1 MGERWSA
8 APGHSFRSGPMSRPY
23 EATTGKCRVLLV
35 DDEANV
41 LVTLSM
47 ILRRKGFAIDV
58 ASSAATALEK
68 LESTDSPAFEVVV
81 TDLQM
86 PGEDGLAL
94 LKRIGERWPSLPV
107 VILTGY
113 GSIRSAIE
121 TTRCGAFEYL
131 VKPAS
136 PDEVIEVLRRAV
148 ESRPVAATLGGAAQ
162 TLLPGPTVVGSSRA
176 LLEVW
181 SVAGRVAPT
190 QLPVLL
196 IGESGTGKE
205 LLAQAIHQASARRS
219 GPFLPVNC
227 AAINPGLAE
236 ATFFGY
242 RRGAFTGADDHREG
256 VFQAARGGTL
266 FLDEIAD
273 FPLSAQGVILRAL
286 QEGRATPVGGTAP
299 EVLDVRVVSATNRD
313 LEQEVAAGRFRS
325 DLLFRLN
332 AVTLT
337 VPPLRERMD
346 DIPQLVESFLR
357 ERGGHPLGDDGFV
370 QALLRHDWP
379 GNVRELRNVVD
390 RAVALAAAEALRV
403 DHLPTYL
410 LDAVSSS
417 GQIPATV
424 SRLDLV
430 EIQEIRGALAT
441 TGGQKKAAAELLGID
456 RKRLYRK
463 MRRLG
468 LL

>member
-1 MGERWSA
+1 M
-8 APGHSFRSGPMSRPY
+8 RSISSPSG
-23 EATTGKCRVLLV
+23 ATARVLLV

-41 LVTLSM
+41 LVTLGT

-58 ASSAATALEK
+58 AASAGAAIDK
-68 LESTDSPAFEVVV
+68 LAGHDPPDCDVVL

-86 PGEDGLAL
+86 PGDDGLSL
-94 LKRIGERWPSLPV
+94 LKRVSERWPGLPV

-113 GSIRSAIE
+113 SSIRSAIE

-136 PDEVIEVLRRAV
+136 PDEVIDVLRRAIAARPDSQRGAPEPASAQANARV
-148 ESRPVAATLGGAAQ
+148 VGRSRVLQESWNVAA
-162 TLLPGPTVVGSSRA
+162 
-176 LLEVW
+176 
-181 SVAGRVAPT
+181 RVAPT
-190 QLPVLL
+190 ALPVLL
-196 IGESGTGKE
+196 VGESGTGKE
-205 LLAQAIHQASARRS
+205 LYAQSIHEASTRAR

-227 AAINPGLAE
+227 AAINPSLAE

-286 QEGRATPVGGTAP
+286 QEGVATPVGATAP
-299 EVLDVRVVSATNRD
+299 EPLDVRVVSATNRD
-313 LEQEVAAGRFRS
+313 LDQEAAVGRFRQ

-332 AVTLT
+332 AVTVQ
-337 VPPLRERMD
+337 VPPLRERID
-346 DIPQLVESFLR
+346 DIPLLVESFLSSR
-357 ERGGHPLGDDGFV
+357 VPPLVCESGFL

-379 GNVRELRNVVD
+379 GNVRELRNVVE
-390 RAVALAAAEALRV
+390 RAAALSAGSRLET

-410 LDAVSSS
+410 LDALVMRGGGLSV
-417 GQIPATV
+417 A

-430 EIQEIRGALAT
+430 EIQEIRGALAS

>member
-1 MGERWSA
+1 MTGAQGSI
-8 APGHSFRSGPMSRPY
+8 GSG
-23 EATTGKCRVLLV
+23 GRVLLV

-41 LVTLSM
+41 LVTLST
-47 ILRRKGFAIDV
+47 ILRRKGFSIEVSSSSTAAI
-58 ASSAATALEK
+58 EK
-68 LESTDSPAFEVVV
+68 LASQTPPPFDVVV

-94 LKRIGERWPSLPV
+94 LKQIGERWQSLPV

-136 PDEVIEVLRRAV
+136 PDEVINVLRRAV
-148 ESRPVAATLGGAAQ
+148 ESRQPTDSQAMPAVAPSAATQL
-162 TLLPGPTVVGSSRA
+162 VGSSRK
-176 LLEVW
+176 LLEAW
-181 SVAGRVAPT
+181 SVAERVAPT
-190 QLPVLL
+190 MLPVLL
-196 IGESGTGKE
+196 IGESGSGKE
-205 LLAQAIHQASARRS
+205 MLANAIHGASTRVR

-227 AAINPGLAE
+227 AAINPSLAE

-256 VFQAARGGTL
+256 VFQAARTGTL

-273 FPLSAQGVILRAL
+273 FPLSSQGVILRAL
-286 QEGRATPVGGTAP
+286 QEGSATPVGGTAP
-299 EVLDVRVVSATNRD
+299 EALDVRVISATNRD
-313 LEQEVAAGRFRS
+313 LEQEVAAGRFRR

-332 AVTLT
+332 AVTVP
-337 VPPLRERMD
+337 VPPLRERLD
-346 DIPQLVESFLR
+346 DIPHLVAAFLAN
-357 ERGGHPLGDDGFV
+357 RGDDRSCDDGFV

-379 GNVRELRNVVD
+379 GNVRELRNVIE
-390 RAVALAAAEALRV
+390 RAVALAGAGSIRAE
-403 DHLPTYL
+403 HLPTYL
-410 LDAVSSS
+410 LDAVTGPGKSA
-417 GQIPATV
+417 PPV
-424 SRLDLV
+424 SRLDLI
-430 EIQEIRGALAT
+430 EIQEIRGALSS
-441 TGGQKKAAAELLGID
+441 TGGQKKAAAALLGID

-468 LL
+468 ML